1 MLNKKDEKETQIQK
15 DGGYIHTTYIS
26 AIQTLI
32 IKEITQMESTEMG
45 FLRSVAGYKRLNKIK
60 KSRTSKELNIYDL
73 SYKTDYR
80 HDWKNYILRMDEIDF
95 QNEFKL

>member
-1 MLNKKDEKETQIQK
+1 
-15 DGGYIHTTYIS
+15 
-26 AIQTLI
+26 
-32 IKEITQMESTEMG
+32 MG